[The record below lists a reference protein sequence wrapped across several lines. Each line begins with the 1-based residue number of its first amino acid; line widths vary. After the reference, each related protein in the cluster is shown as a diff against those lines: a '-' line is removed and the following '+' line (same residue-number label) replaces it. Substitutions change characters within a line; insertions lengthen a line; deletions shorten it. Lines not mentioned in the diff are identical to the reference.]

1 MKKYIV
7 AIISFMPSNL
17 LRVFLYNLMP
27 GYQISLDSKIGFL
40 VIINV
45 RRALMKR
52 VNISRFNIISGPFDM
67 IMEEGS
73 SMGPSNRI
81 SAIERTSGNTP
92 YCKMYRYSRFSR
104 EHVIDVSGGFEIHE
118 YSKIAGCRGQFWT
131 HGGNRDDYKIV
142 IGKKSYIASSV
153 IFSPGVTIPENTFV
167 GLGSVLIDKFD
178 ESDCLIAGFPAKIV
192 KRGIVARQSLA
203 RNAAQ

>member
-1 MKKYIV
+1 
-7 AIISFMPSNL
+7 
-17 LRVFLYNLMP
+17 MP

-52 VNISRFNIISGPFDM
+52 VNISRFNIISGPFEM

-81 SAIERTSGNTP
+81 SAIDRTSGNTP

-131 HGGNRDDYKIV
+131 HGGNRDDQKIV
-142 IGKKSYIASSV
+142 IWKKSYIASSV